1 MNKID
6 DVKVTMDTVICEF
19 FDKNSAETSKLPNCT
34 LILNTIKANDRQIT
48 AYKSQKAA
56 LGKSV
61 TQQKDNAHQVLAEII
76 ITHIRRFGAYIA
88 LKNDK
93 QLQAALGFK
102 AYLVPK
108 AKDSKLIEYATVLLV
123 KGREMITQ
131 LAEVGINSA
140 DLDDL
145 SDALEAFK
153 ATVPLPRVDDAT
165 VTQLNHEIKR
175 LIKENDRLKAQID
188 AIMEV
193 ARETNKAF
201 YDSYRSLRRAG
212 KPMVTHIA
220 LSVNVT
226 DSQTAEPISGVTI
239 SVTSQHSNAKGGAKP
254 LKRKSAEKGGIR
266 IKNLVEGVYTLVVSK
281 LGYREQTLTIN
292 ILSGETTTVAIKL
305 DRA

>member
-1 MNKID
+1 
-6 DVKVTMDTVICEF
+6 
-19 FDKNSAETSKLPNCT
+19 
-34 LILNTIKANDRQIT
+34 
-48 AYKSQKAA
+48 
-56 LGKSV
+56 
-61 TQQKDNAHQVLAEII
+61 VLAEII

-93 QLQAALGFK
+93 QLQAALGLK

-108 AKDSKLIEYATVLLV
+108 AKDSKLIEYGNILLL
-123 KGREMITQ
+123 KGREMVTQ
-131 LAEVGINSA
+131 LAEVGITA
-140 DLDDL
+140 EDLDEL
-145 SDALEAFK
+145 SNALEAFK
-153 ATVPLPRVDDAT
+153 ANVPLPLVEDAT
-165 VTQLNHEIKR
+165 ITQLNHEIKR

-212 KPMVTHIA
+212 KPMFTHIA

-226 DSQTAEPISGVTI
+226 DSQTAEPVSGVTI
-239 SVTSQHSNAKGGAKP
+239 TVTSQRSVAKP
-254 LKRKSAEKGGIR
+254 ITRKSAEKGGIR
-266 IKNLVEGVYTLVVSK
+266 IKNLVEGTYTLTVSK

-292 ILSGETTTVAIKL
+292 ILSGETTAITIKL